1 MPSAR
6 SKTENLPRKL
16 SNASSMQPTSNCDPL
31 KIIVT
36 IATILLAVGTLTA
49 KWLIIQPIHN
59 DIVNKFNHS
68 EPLFFE
74 RHAICGVIDSQSDFN
89 VITFPAACL
98 LIVIFSLTTK
108 RVSFKRDKGC
118 KGYIGVPI
126 PYDFFGH
133 VKRTFAAV
141 IFAIFADE
149 LLEITNRIFSGG
161 SSRKSQG

>member
-1 MPSAR
+1 MSFAR
-6 SKTENLPRKL
+6 PKTENRLRKL
-16 SNASSMQPTSNCDPL
+16 SNASSMQSSNCDCL
-31 KIIVT
+31 KIIIT
-36 IATILLAVGTLTA
+36 IATILLSAGTLTA

-59 DIVNKFNHS
+59 DIVNKFNLN

-74 RHAICGVIDSQSDFN
+74 RHAICGVIDIQSDFN

-98 LIVIFSLTTK
+98 LIVIFSLTIK
-108 RVSFKRDKGC
+108 RVSFKRGKGC

-149 LLEITNRIFSGG
+149 LLEITNRIFNGG
-161 SSRKSQG
+161 SSGKSQG